1 MLAII
6 SKEAKMAA
14 KKGKIPE
21 HVKQKQKKFCDPKA
35 DHPIIKIFN
44 EIEDSRKPSLTFC
57 YSLTSILFMTL
68 MAVISGATD
77 WAKVVVM
84 SEGMIDW
91 LAIYVDMSSGVPCE
105 RTFTNIFNVIK
116 PEALEQALQKL
127 SELIRERIPQEVISF
142 DGQTERGTAEKRKG
156 LSGIHLMNAW
166 SSDNR
171 ICLGQI
177 KVDDKSNE
185 IIAMPQLMD
194 MLELKGTIITAD
206 AMNTQK
212 ATAKKAIDNEAD
224 YVLPVKGNQPTLLRD
239 IELAFE
245 GLDKELK
252 NDQLRWEN
260 EIKKAKEHRD
270 IERLEKL
277 IKKGP
282 KTYES
287 TYWESEI
294 EKVHGRIESRI
305 CTAMPVGDIPSK
317 EGWEGIQ
324 SIARVRR
331 ERTENGTTSHET
343 SYYIASLKPH
353 ADIIGEVTRG
363 HWGVETQHW
372 YLDVVFRQDKSRYR
386 NRIGARNLAVIR
398 KIALNGLLREDSLK
412 RGVATKQC
420 AAACNPSYREKIL
433 KKLF

>member
-1 MLAII
+1 
-6 SKEAKMAA
+6 MAA
-14 KKGKIPE
+14 KKGTIPE
-21 HVKQKQKKFCDPKA
+21 HVKQKQKKFCDPQA

-44 EIEDSRKPSLTFC
+44 EIEDPRKPSLTFC

-91 LAIYVDMSSGVPCE
+91 LALYVDMSSGVPCE
-105 RTFTNIFNVIK
+105 RTFTNIFNIVK

-127 SELIRERIPQEVISF
+127 SELIREKIPQEVISF

-194 MLELKGTIITAD
+194 MLELKGTIMTAD

-212 ATAKKAIDNEAD
+212 ATAKKAIDNKAD

-239 IELAFE
+239 IELTFE
-245 GLDKELK
+245 GF
-252 NDQLRWEN
+252 
-260 EIKKAKEHRD
+260 
-270 IERLEKL
+270 
-277 IKKGP
+277 G
-282 KTYES
+282 
-287 TYWESEI
+287 
-294 EKVHGRIESRI
+294 
-305 CTAMPVGDIPSK
+305 
-317 EGWEGIQ
+317 
-324 SIARVRR
+324 
-331 ERTENGTTSHET
+331 
-343 SYYIASLKPH
+343 
-353 ADIIGEVTRG
+353 
-363 HWGVETQHW
+363 
-372 YLDVVFRQDKSRYR
+372 
-386 NRIGARNLAVIR
+386 
-398 KIALNGLLREDSLK
+398 
-412 RGVATKQC
+412 
-420 AAACNPSYREKIL
+420 
-433 KKLF
+433 